1 MDVGR
6 STTTPLGK
14 QQSTPSASGHP
25 PNSASSTE
33 AIDGDSSFFSPT
45 GALPNSCAST
55 EVASKT
61 VESARAQGVVPPKL
75 FITSFSECGAIKD
88 GSSPPGGIRSPPSWS
103 RAPRCEPQGGLPP
116 PAKVTSAFI
125 SAGSTQS
132 ATRRFFE
139 RATKIHTP
147 STKPPP
153 QGTNGESSMS
163 GVGPLPNASTP
174 HPHRHPL
181 FAQGELR
188 GNANLNR
195 ASIEPWLLL
204 SGFDAT
210 YAPPTT
216 PRCWPRRREKVPCT
230 RWWCSR
236 PRRGAS
242 TALAPTSSR
251 CCAGAPNRFG
261 LS

>member
-1 MDVGR
+1 MEIIK
-6 STTTPLGK
+6 SILL
-14 QQSTPSASGHP
+14 
-25 PNSASSTE
+25 
-33 AIDGDSSFFSPT
+33 DSSFFSPT

-125 SAGSTQS
+125 SAGSTRS

-147 STKPPP
+147 STKPPH
-153 QGTNGESSMS
+153 
-163 GVGPLPNASTP
+163 ATP
-174 HPHRHPL
+174 HFSLHVPKICL
-181 FAQGELR
+181 YSTEAQ
-188 GNANLNR
+188 
-195 ASIEPWLLL
+195 ASL
-204 SGFDAT
+204 
-210 YAPPTT
+210 
-216 PRCWPRRREKVPCT
+216 
-230 RWWCSR
+230 
-236 PRRGAS
+236 
-242 TALAPTSSR
+242 ALAPFSPICPIS
-251 CCAGAPNRFG
+251 
-261 LS
+261 